1 MQNVTKLTYK
11 DIKQRI
17 HPENE
22 LELEVDEGTREPP
35 EEQYEDEND
44 ATEDLKQENEIKT
57 ERGDNT
63 SLIEKVKQDER
74 LESDSGEKS
83 VKNVAKLLQTSLS

>member
-1 MQNVTKLTYK
+1 M
-11 DIKQRI
+11 RC
-17 HPENE
+17 
-22 LELEVDEGTREPP
+22 TREPP

-83 VKNVAKLLQTSLS
+83 VKNVAKLLQNQSELKDTQVVNTKSRKNLCKM